1 MKKKNV
7 LLVDDDQVFN
17 LLNQKTLQML
27 GVVGEIHV
35 ARNGSEALELIN
47 QYYIGS
53 RALPEVILLD
63 LNMPIMDGFG
73 FIEAFHRLNI
83 PNIEKTLIIVV
94 TSSDNPADV
103 KRAKELGI
111 TNYLTKPLSETD
123 LRQVLGY

>member
-17 LLNQKTLQML
+17 LLNKKTLQTL
-27 GVVGEIHV
+27 DIIGEIDT

-47 QYYIGS
+47 EYYLKS
-53 RALPEVILLD
+53 RALPEIILLD

-73 FIEAFHRLNI
+73 FIEAFYRLQL
-83 PNIEKTLIIVV
+83 PNLEKTLIIIV
-94 TSSDNPADV
+94 TSSDNPRDL

-111 TNYLTKPLSETD
+111 ESYLNKPLTVDD
-123 LRQVLGY
+123 LRAALGH

>member
-7 LLVDDDQVFN
+7 LLVDDDQIFN

-27 GVVGEIHV
+27 GIVGEIHV

-73 FIEAFHRLNI
+73 FIEAFHRLSI

-94 TSSDNPADV
+94 TSSDNPNDL

-111 TNYLTKPLSETD
+111 TNYLTKPLSETE

>member
-7 LLVDDDQVFN
+7 LLVDDDQIFN

-27 GVVGEIHV
+27 GIVGEIHI

-94 TSSDNPADV
+94 TSSDNPNDLR
-103 KRAKELGI
+103 RAKELGI
-111 TNYLTKPLSETD
+111 TNYLTKPLSETE

>member
-7 LLVDDDQVFN
+7 LLVDDDQIFN
-17 LLNQKTLQML
+17 LLNPKTLQML

-35 ARNGSEALELIN
+35 ARNGSEALELLN

-73 FIEAFHRLNI
+73 FIEAFHKVNI
-83 PNIEKTLIIVV
+83 PNIENTLIIVV
-94 TSSDNPADV
+94 TSSDNPADM

-111 TNYLTKPLSETD
+111 TNYLTKPLSETA
-123 LRQVLGY
+123 LRKVLGY

>member
-7 LLVDDDQVFN
+7 LLVHDNQIFN

-73 FIEAFHRLNI
+73 FIEAFHKLNI
-83 PNIEKTLIIVV
+83 PNIENTLIIVV
-94 TSSDNPADV
+94 TSSDNPADM

-111 TNYLTKPLSETD
+111 TNYLTKPLSETA
-123 LRQVLGY
+123 LRKVLGY

>member
-7 LLVDDDQVFN
+7 LLVDDDQIFN

-73 FIEAFHRLNI
+73 FIEAFHKLNI
-83 PNIEKTLIIVV
+83 PNIENTLIIVV
-94 TSSDNPADV
+94 TSSDNPADM

-111 TNYLTKPLSETD
+111 TNYLTKPLSETA
-123 LRQVLGY
+123 LRKVLGY